1 MSNNLYLY
9 LKESEYMLESIEID
23 TLESGITEG
32 GMDKVRE
39 LIDGYVQAVRLFI
52 LDKKPVYALVDEELL
67 LKGKEQKL
75 LLNNGVHI
83 GGSIVFCTE
92 TYYNDEVKFS
102 GFDREEIGKVALE
115 IRKNIKVLV

>member
-1 MSNNLYLY
+1 MYLY

-32 GMDKVRE
+32 GMGKVRE
-39 LIDGYVQAVRLFI
+39 LIDGYVQAVRLFM

-92 TYYNDEVKFS
+92 TYYNDEVEFS

>member
-39 LIDGYVQAVRLFI
+39 LIDGYVQVVRLFM
-52 LDKKPVYALVDEELL
+52 LDKKPVYALVDEEFL

-92 TYYNDEVKFS
+92 TYYNDEVEFS